1 MNANAALARLLENLI
16 RFGTIAEVGYEPPR
30 VRVRS
35 GNLLTA
41 WLPWLAL
48 RAGDSKTW
56 DPPSEGE
63 QCILLSPSGQT
74 ANGVALVGLNS
85 DQHPANGDRP
95 GLHRR
100 TYPDGAVIEY
110 DSAAHQLR
118 ATLPDGGITHLVS
131 PGGINITGPIN
142 HQGDYI
148 HQGNYTQQGDQA
160 VTGTITASVDVLAA
174 AISLIGHTHIGN
186 LGRPTSP
193 PQ

>member
-1 MNANAALARLLENLI
+1 MNATAALARQLENLI
-16 RFGTIAEVGYEPPR
+16 RLGTIAEVQYRPPR

-41 WLPWLAL
+41 WLPWLTL

-56 DPPSEGE
+56 DPPSVDE
-63 QCILLSPSGQT
+63 QCVLFSPSGQT
-74 ANGVALVGLNS
+74 ANGIVLVGLNS

-110 DSAAHQLR
+110 DSVAHRLR
-118 ATLPDGGITHLVS
+118 ATLPAGGITDLIS
-131 PGGINITGPIN
+131 SGGINITGPIN
-142 HQGDYI
+142 HQGDYV
-148 HQGNYTQQGDQA
+148 HQGNYTQQGNQA
-160 VTGTITASVDVLAA
+160 ITGQVTASVDVIAA
-174 AISLIGHTHIGN
+174 GVSLVTHEHIGN

-193 PQ
+193 PL

>member
-1 MNANAALARLLENLI
+1 MNATAALARQLENLL
-16 RFGTIAEVGYEPPR
+16 RFGTIAEVQYQPPR

-48 RAGDSKTW
+48 RAGDSQSW
-56 DPPSEGE
+56 DPPTVDE
-63 QCILLSPSGQT
+63 QCLLLSPSGHT
-74 ANGVALVGLNS
+74 GNGVALVGLPS

-110 DSAAHQLR
+110 DSAAHRLR
-118 ATLPDGGITHLVS
+118 ATLPDGGITDLIS
-131 PGGINITGPIN
+131 SGGINITGPIH
-142 HQGDYI
+142 HQGDYT
-148 HQGNYTQQGDQA
+148 QKGNYTQQGDQA
-160 VTGTITASVDVLAA
+160 ITGQVTASVDVIAA
-174 AISLIGHTHIGN
+174 GVSLVKHEHTGN

-193 PQ
+193 PL